1 MKRCRLLFLLS
12 SSVRAGIEE
21 HVLDLLQS
29 LSKEHFV
36 FGLACPAA
44 LADAMATELEPL
56 PVEVFHVAATG
67 WTRLQ
72 EIRRLW
78 KILQRFQPDVVHC
91 HLFRATLVGA
101 PLAKAAS
108 VPVVLE
114 TYHGREA
121 WRQGTLKGNFVV
133 DRFVSHYVDRIIAVS
148 EAAAHF
154 LVEAKGIPE
163 QKITV
168 IPNGRNLRTFTP
180 SNPQHGTAI
189 RRQLRIPET
198 APLLGVVGRL
208 EAQKGHCFL
217 LEALPLILAEFPDT
231 RLLLVGEG
239 RLQSALEAQVEQLGV
254 RDAVIF
260 AGFQRD
266 VPSYIDVMDV
276 MILPSLHE
284 GMPLT
289 AIEAAAMAKPMVATA
304 VDGTVEVVQHG
315 ITGLLVPPAMSAPLA
330 EAILTLLRQPELT
343 QQYGRA
349 ARERALKQ
357 FDRQRQVTDTEHLY
371 LATVSGRKK

>member
-1 MKRCRLLFLLS
+1 VLFFLS

-29 LSKEHFV
+29 LSKERFV
-36 FGLACPAA
+36 VGLACPAA
-44 LADAMATELEPL
+44 LADAMATELDPL
-56 PVEVFHVAATG
+56 AVEVFHVEAAS
-67 WTRLQ
+67 WTKLQ
-72 EIRRLW
+72 AIRRLG
-78 KILQRFQPDVVHC
+78 KIIRRFQPDIVHC

-101 PLAKAAS
+101 PLAKATG
-108 VPVVLE
+108 VPCVLE

-121 WRQGTLKGNFVV
+121 WRQGLLKGNFFV
-133 DRFVSHYVDRIIAVS
+133 DRLVSRCVDRIIAVS
-148 EAAAHF
+148 EAAARF
-154 LVEAKGIPE
+154 LVEGKGILA
-163 QKITV
+163 QKIVV
-168 IPNGRNLRTFTP
+168 IPNGRDLRIFIP
-180 SNPQHGTAI
+180 RQGENGTAI
-189 RRQLRIPET
+189 RGQLGIPDK

-208 EAQKGHCFL
+208 EAQKGHRFL
-217 LEALPLILAEFPDT
+217 LDALPLILAEFPDT

-239 RLQSALEAQVEQLGV
+239 RLQTTLEAQAERLGL

-266 VPSYIDVMDV
+266 VPAYIDVIDV

-304 VDGTVEVVQHG
+304 VDGTVEVVHHG
-315 ITGLLVPPAMSAPLA
+315 TTGLLVPPAASAPLA
-330 EAILTLLRQPELT
+330 QAILTLLRQPALAK
-343 QQYGRA
+343 QYGHA

-357 FDRQRQVTDTEHLY
+357 FDRQRQVADIERLY
-371 LATVSGRKK
+371 FTTLSGQKN